1 MGAVLERHLRWF
13 EYHLVH
19 IKLIMEQCMRKYRNR
34 LRRMKQFWSI
44 RYFIRIPGGAWEV
57 KKDLLH
63 SCSRSS

>member
-1 MGAVLERHLRWF
+1 
-13 EYHLVH
+13 
-19 IKLIMEQCMRKYRNR
+19 MRKYRNR

-63 SCSRSS
+63 SVQQVFIECAVKIEYTPYL

>member
-1 MGAVLERHLRWF
+1 
-13 EYHLVH
+13 
-19 IKLIMEQCMRKYRNR
+19 MRKYRNR

-63 SCSRSS
+63 SCSRSQLVEKAGYASSIRRVWVM

>member
-1 MGAVLERHLRWF
+1 MKLVLRVLFQAEEETRYF
-13 EYHLVH
+13 SY
-19 IKLIMEQCMRKYRNR
+19 CMRKYRNR